1 MTAHHPR
8 SVWALPAEATAR
20 FHVGL
25 AQRPI
30 AQPLDPRLDVTV
42 ALRRCATY
50 RKALRAGAISY
61 PAGILWMEPV
71 SNWVKLHGVSVD
83 VTSADELELAVAE
96 GISPPRLVMHCADAT
111 ARQIRLAVNA
121 GVGRLVVH
129 SGQQIALLASCAQRP
144 QRLLVDVTAQPADVL
159 AAAIMARQRL
169 DLIGLHCRLGDAG
182 RDAAGDSVQ
191 EMIAQMSWI
200 RCKYDVILT
209 RVSIAE
215 FHAAEVGCDRSYLR
229 VVSEDLDEAIDDA
242 CARYRYPRPALVVAM
257 RRSALSPTN

>member
-1 MTAHHPR
+1 MTIA
-8 SVWALPAEATAR
+8 AR
-20 FHVGL
+20 FHVVP
-25 AQRPI
+25 RPI

-61 PAGILWMEPV
+61 PAGILWMAPV
-71 SNWVKLHGVSVD
+71 SNWVKRHGVSVD
-83 VTSADELELAVAE
+83 VTTADELELAVAE
-96 GISPPRLVMHCADAT
+96 GISPPRLIMHCADAT
-111 ARQIRLAVNA
+111 ARPIRLAVNA
-121 GVGRLVVH
+121 GVGRFVVQ

-144 QRLLVDVTAQPADVL
+144 QRLLVDVTARTADAL
-159 AAAIMARQRL
+159 TAQIMARQRL

-182 RDAAGDSVQ
+182 REATGDIVQ

-200 RCKYDVILT
+200 RCKHDVILT

-215 FHAAEVGCDRSYLR
+215 FHAAEVGCDRGYLR

-257 RRSALSPTN
+257 RRSALSPIG

>member
-8 SVWALPAEATAR
+8 SVWALPAEAAAR

-50 RKALRAGAISY
+50 RNALRAGAISY
-61 PAGILWMEPV
+61 PAGILWMEQV
-71 SNWVKLHGVSVD
+71 SNWVKRHGVSVD
-83 VTSADELELAVAE
+83 VMTADELELAVAE

-111 ARQIRLAVNA
+111 ARPIRLAVNA
-121 GVGRLVVH
+121 GVGRFVVH

-159 AAAIMARQRL
+159 AAAIMAGQRL

-182 RDAAGDSVQ
+182 RDAAGDSVR

-209 RVSIAE
+209 RVSLAE

-242 CARYRYPRPALVVAM
+242 CARYRHPRPALVVAM
-257 RRSALSPTN
+257 RRSALSPAV

>member
-8 SVWALPAEATAR
+8 SVWALPAEAAAR

-25 AQRPI
+25 APRPI
-30 AQPLDPRLDVTV
+30 VQPLDPRLDVTV

-71 SNWVKLHGVSVD
+71 ADWVKRHGASVD
-83 VTSADELELAVAE
+83 VTSADELELTVAE

-111 ARQIRLAVNA
+111 ARPIRLAVNA
-121 GVGRLVVH
+121 GVGRFLVH
-129 SGQQIALLASCAQRP
+129 SDRQIALLASCAQRP
-144 QRLLVDVTAQPADVL
+144 QRLLVDVTARPADVL
-159 AAAIMARQRL
+159 AGAIMARQRL
-169 DLIGLHCRLGDAG
+169 DLIGLHRRLGAAG

-200 RCKYDVILT
+200 RSKHDVILT
-209 RVSIAE
+209 RVSLAE

-257 RRSALSPTN
+257 SQSALSPTV